1 MPAKAADTATL
12 ALDAARDAIVVFDAA
27 GRVGGL
33 NTAAEEL
40 FGRPRAGTAGH
51 PASELIVE
59 PVLAPATDLGAVLG
73 RPMAGR
79 VRSADGTEL
88 AVELTVVELP
98 GTPALW
104 SAFVRQ
110 PDDRPDGDGPG
121 RPGLLAAAQDLAQVG
136 SWHYDLRTRHA
147 TWSPGMARVLG
158 VEPGL
163 RDGRLEA
170 ILAFVHPAD
179 YDRLAATLRTA
190 MDDPEA
196 IPDEG
201 MTTEFRIVRPD
212 GAVRELRSQ
221 KLVERDR
228 DGHPVRFVG
237 AVQDVTAE
245 RLTERELQA
254 HYAVSQALRQW
265 SSVDEGVM
273 DLLRRLGTALHYP
286 MGSLWRWDD
295 EAEGLVCR
303 AFWHAPEFDPLG
315 FERAK
320 RRMVFKPG
328 AGKPGVAW
336 KTGEPVVT
344 PDAAADPI
352 FQPRAA
358 AIDRGIRSGLA
369 FPAMGPGGPVAVVSF
384 YSFER
389 RVPSSSF
396 VRTLSA
402 IGREL
407 GRFLEPRRS
416 QLGPQTLSKREIQV
430 MRLAASGRT
439 GPQIAEDLV
448 VSPST
453 IKTHFE
459 HIYEKLGVS
468 DRAAAVALALRTGVI
483 H

>member
-1 MPAKAADTATL
+1 M
-12 ALDAARDAIVVFDAA
+12 
-27 GRVGGL
+27 
-33 NTAAEEL
+33 
-40 FGRPRAGTAGH
+40 
-51 PASELIVE
+51 
-59 PVLAPATDLGAVLG
+59 
-73 RPMAGR
+73 
-79 VRSADGTEL
+79 
-88 AVELTVVELP
+88 
-98 GTPALW
+98 
-104 SAFVRQ
+104 
-110 PDDRPDGDGPG
+110 
-121 RPGLLAAAQDLAQVG
+121 
-136 SWHYDLRTRHA
+136 
-147 TWSPGMARVLG
+147 
-158 VEPGL
+158 
-163 RDGRLEA
+163 
-170 ILAFVHPAD
+170 
-179 YDRLAATLRTA
+179 
-190 MDDPEA
+190 
-196 IPDEG
+196 
-201 MTTEFRIVRPD
+201 
-212 GAVRELRSQ
+212 
-221 KLVERDR
+221 
-228 DGHPVRFVG
+228 
-237 AVQDVTAE
+237 
-245 RLTERELQA
+245 ERELQA

-369 FPAMGPGGPVAVVSF
+369 FPAMGSGGPVAVVSF

-416 QLGPQTLSKREIQV
+416 QLGPQSLSKREIQV
-430 MRLAASGRT
+430 MGLAASGRT